1 MTSRHHCKK
10 IVNCSEPLDETH
22 KSILVASKCCLLDLT
37 KNRDTFCCCF
47 SWSSYDCCVSAVDTI
62 GGPLLSNC
70 FLYNFP
76 PNIRKIDDSKR
87 GGTQIVHIWYLK
99 HWSIFE
105 DVKRISQWFCDC
117 ESISYLKWENI
128 RKSAKEAC
136 FETYFWEISPKYG
149 FFSTS
154 YLTVVTYKS
163 IFTATK
169 IQVITLL
176 VPSLMPGKSISHL
189 GCNFALVSR
198 FTAWEKDLEL
208 LYKCRICKWQ
218 YISCNKM
225 QATFPS
231 ANRCIIP
238 WQMRM

>member
-1 MTSRHHCKK
+1 MVGTNAK
-10 IVNCSEPLDETH
+10 
-22 KSILVASKCCLLDLT
+22 
-37 KNRDTFCCCF
+37 
-47 SWSSYDCCVSAVDTI
+47 
-62 GGPLLSNC
+62 
-70 FLYNFP
+70 NFP
-76 PNIRKIDDSKR
+76 KMRIVSKYQLFAKTLIVMKRFHQLPITNFIDHKF
-87 GGTQIVHIWYLK
+87 IWYLK